1 MYYLIKNIV
10 STIKKIS
17 IFVEDTCEKK
27 KKKKMII
34 QFRFTRTHLFVIDCI
49 SNCLQTGIFYLQ
61 DSQSIL

>member
-1 MYYLIKNIV
+1 MYYLIENIL
-10 STIKKIS
+10 STIKTIS
-17 IFVEDTCEKK
+17 IFVEDTCEK